1 MGLFVLAGIGAIAYL
16 SLQVGGLSYATGPSM
31 QLTAVFDDIG
41 GLKDIAPVSVSGV
54 RIGQV
59 RSIGLAEDLRA
70 LVTLEVGSDVPL
82 SVDTEASI
90 RTSGLLGDQFIA
102 LEPGA
107 EDENLGD
114 GEVLAVDA
122 EAPAGAEPPV
132 PQAIAK
138 GAGAISSFGLDAQGE
153 VYVTSYDGAV
163 WRIVAR

>member
-1 MGLFVLAGIGAIAYL
+1 MQSSGRDLIVGLFVLAGIGAIAYL

-41 GLKDIAPVSVSGV
+41 GLKVRAPVSVSGV

-90 RTSGLLGDQFIA
+90 RTAGLLGDQFIA

-114 GEVLAVDA
+114 GDEFAYTNSAFSIDRLIGTLVHGDSLGGD
-122 EAPAGAEPPV
+122 E
-132 PQAIAK
+132 
-138 GAGAISSFGLDAQGE
+138 
-153 VYVTSYDGAV
+153 
-163 WRIVAR
+163 